1 MKELPELLD
10 DLSDAIN
17 RALLRSDHV
26 LDAAAALE
34 NAVGSFQI
42 SVDVILPQTTGP
54 SSSALPLA
62 SDHTGSDAEFLRSL
76 RVKM

>member
-17 RALLRSDHV
+17 QALLRSGHV

-34 NAVGSFQI
+34 NAVGGFRI
-42 SVDVILPQTTGP
+42 CIDLILPQTTNP
-54 SSSALPLA
+54 NSSALRLA
-62 SDHTGSDAEFLRSL
+62 SDPTGSDVEFLRL
-76 RVKM
+76 PRVKN

>member
-17 RALLRSDHV
+17 QALLRSGLV

-34 NAVGSFQI
+34 NAVGGFRI
-42 SVDVILPQTTGP
+42 CIDLILPQTTAP
-54 SSSALPLA
+54 NSSALPLA
-62 SDHTGSDAEFLRSL
+62 SDPAGSDAEFLPWL
-76 RVKM
+76 KVKM

>member
-17 RALLRSDHV
+17 QALLRSGLV

-34 NAVGSFQI
+34 NAVGGFRI
-42 SVDVILPQTTGP
+42 CIDLILPQTTAP
-54 SSSALPLA
+54 NSTALPLA
-62 SDHTGSDAEFLRSL
+62 SDLAGSDREFLPWL
-76 RVKM
+76 KVKM